1 MIWDNHKDLYQVAE
15 HNALHN
21 VPVPKS
27 KSLSWYSTSKMYIL
41 SPKVQ
46 KNLLSD

>member
-21 VPVPKS
+21 VLVPKS